1 MSWTSPLVKSCI
13 FHFVFETIH
22 PFSDG
27 NGRTGRLWQTVILG
41 RWNRIFYALPI
52 ENMVLCHQRRYYQ
65 ALHSAQMFGDARV
78 FVDFMLDMIL
88 RTLKTKGAPEGGK
101 KKVVRKGGKKTADR
115 IVEMIRRN
123 PKVTLL
129 PPLSRFGPVRQETK
143 SRVIAALQT
152 LFDRYKG
159 ISDMEDARIAHW
171 R

>member
-27 NGRTGRLWQTVILG
+27 NGRTGRHWQTV
-41 RWNRIFYALPI
+41 
-52 ENMVLCHQRRYYQ
+52 
-65 ALHSAQMFGDARV
+65 
-78 FVDFMLDMIL
+78 
-88 RTLKTKGAPEGGK
+88 
-101 KKVVRKGGKKTADR
+101 
-115 IVEMIRRN
+115 VEMIRRN